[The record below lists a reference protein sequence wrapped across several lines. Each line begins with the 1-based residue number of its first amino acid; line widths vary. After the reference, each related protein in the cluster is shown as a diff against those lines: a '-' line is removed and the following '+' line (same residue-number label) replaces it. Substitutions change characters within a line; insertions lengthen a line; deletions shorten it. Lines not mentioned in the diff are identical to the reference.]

1 MRVGWTPYWLANSLT
16 VGAPLR
22 AARATCALKL
32 AVCCFRLPAIAS
44 PFLGHLSSL
53 IGGPVFGVHY
63 RPLRRRLALR
73 LGRRQRNNARSE
85 RCEMRAILHAARS
98 ETSSN
103 SWKLRV
109 MREASFS

>member
-53 IGGPVFGVHY
+53 EALPKPRIWPLFPGFQEVLAEPLNRWSSFRGPLYFL
-63 RPLRRRLALR
+63 P
-73 LGRRQRNNARSE
+73 
-85 RCEMRAILHAARS
+85 RAHS
-98 ETSSN
+98 TNGYS
-103 SWKLRV
+103 V
-109 MREASFS
+109 